1 MTIKIQGTYVIVR
14 KKGAGNDSAPIKAL
28 SLREAT
34 DKANEDWLT
43 CCDERL
49 LRYNVLDF
57 RNLGHYHIADTGL
70 GYTYQI
76 VHIPA
81 NTIDKKQNPN
91 RRK

>member
-14 KKGAGNDSAPIKAL
+14 KKGSGNDSAPMIAL

-34 DKANEDWLT
+34 DRANEDWMQ
-43 CCDERL
+43 CCDESL

-57 RNLGHYHIADTGL
+57 SNVGHYHIADTGL

-76 VHIPA
+76 VYIPA
-81 NTIDKKQNPN
+81 KYEV
-91 RRK
+91 

>member
-14 KKGAGNDSAPIKAL
+14 KKGSGNDSMPMKAL
-28 SLREAT
+28 TLSEAT
-34 DKANEDWLT
+34 DRANEDWLA

-57 RNLGHYHIADTGL
+57 RNVGSYHIADTGL

-81 NTIDKKQNPN
+81 N
-91 RRK
+91 